1 MWFEA
6 KSSQC
11 TPAHT
16 VDSDTQI
23 RSSARVVGPRGHHF
37 RHSLQRVIVKIELF
51 FGGSAWI
58 RMKTWATTTALKN
71 FCSESYLGELSTP
84 VPKP

>member
-23 RSSARVVGPRGHHF
+23 RSSARVVGPRGHQF
-37 RHSLQRVIVKIELF
+37 QAL
-51 FGGSAWI
+51 
-58 RMKTWATTTALKN
+58 TTARY
-71 FCSESYLGELSTP
+71 C
-84 VPKP
+84 